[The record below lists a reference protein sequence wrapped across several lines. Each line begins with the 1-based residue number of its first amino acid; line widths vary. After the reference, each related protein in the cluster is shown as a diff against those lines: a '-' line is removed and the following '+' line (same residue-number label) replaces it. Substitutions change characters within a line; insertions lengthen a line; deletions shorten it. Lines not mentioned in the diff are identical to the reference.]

1 MKWYTIREAAAILG
15 VSKPTVRRLMEALP
29 PEDISS
35 GSYRGQPTILLSQKG
50 LNELLGQREADHEA
64 QNEAQEG
71 ENSENKDNELVQALK
86 DRIKAQEDQIIRLS
100 DALEKAQEATAAAQA
115 LHAATA
121 EQLKLLTSSRMAQD
135 EQEDKEGIDTA
146 QEQETQQEPHREAE
160 KASLRERLRILFT
173 GR

>member
-15 VSKPTVRRLMEALP
+15 VSKPTVRRLMEELP
-29 PEDISS
+29 PEEISS

-50 LNELLGQREADHEA
+50 LNTLLGQREADHEA

-71 ENSENKDNELVQALK
+71 EKSENKDNELVQALK
-86 DRIKAQEDQIIRLS
+86 DRIKAQEDQITMLA
-100 DALEKAQEATAAAQA
+100 DALAKAQEATAAAQA

-121 EQLKLLTSSRMAQD
+121 EQLRLLTAAQD
-135 EQEDKEGIDTA
+135 EQEGTDTTQKEEA
-146 QEQETQQEPHREAE
+146 QEEATSEPERPSFA
-160 KASLRERLRILFT
+160 ARLRYLFT

>member
-15 VSKPTVRRLMEALP
+15 VSKPTVRRLMEELP
-29 PEDISS
+29 PEEISA

-50 LNELLGQREADHEA
+50 LNVLLGQREADHEA

-86 DRIKAQEDQIIRLS
+86 DRIKAQEDQITMLA
-100 DALEKAQEATAAAQA
+100 DALARAQEATAAAQA

-121 EQLKLLTSSRMAQD
+121 EQLRLLTA
-135 EQEDKEGIDTA
+135 A
-146 QEQETQQEPHREAE
+146 QEEQKAEEGTDTTQEEEAQEEATSE
-160 KASLRERLRILFT
+160 PERPSFAARLRYLFT
-173 GR
+173 GRN